1 MRIAHLLRKYNPSE
15 WGGTE
20 SVMLQLTAEMAR
32 LGVESVVYA
41 PRISPGAAPPDPLA
55 AAGCTVRRFGACV
68 PIWGISPERRRQMV
82 AVGGNVVSFG
92 LAGSLWGENGVD
104 VIHSH
109 ALGRLGATGR
119 LVARARRIP
128 FVISIHGGAYDVP
141 AGLRAELRRPAAGG
155 WDWGRSLGF
164 ILRARRLMDRAD
176 AIITLNPR
184 EAALV
189 RERHPGR
196 RVLVEP
202 HGIPTALYAREGRPA
217 AAEAFPEL
225 KGRELLLVLG
235 RIDPTKNQA
244 WLVAEAAELAR
255 RHPKALLVLAGPFTD
270 REYAGALQSRIS
282 SSGLQGSVMMVG
294 SLPFGDPRLVGLL
307 QEARAVIVPSVS
319 ETFGMVILEA
329 WAAGTPVISSRT
341 SGAAALVD
349 DGVNGLLF
357 DLDRPAAFHSSVD
370 RVLAHPDVAA
380 QWGAAGRAKAIAS
393 YDCAA
398 SAGRLKGLYGNLIE
412 EKNALRHS
420 KGR

>member
-1 MRIAHLLRKYNPSE
+1 
-15 WGGTE
+15 
-20 SVMLQLTAEMAR
+20 VMLQLTAEMAK

-41 PRISPGAAPPDPLA
+41 PVVPPGMARSDPLA
-55 AAGCTVRRFGACV
+55 DAGCTVRRFRACV
-68 PIWGISPERRRQMV
+68 PIWGISAERKRQMV

-92 LAGSLWGENGVD
+92 LAGSLWGERGVG

-109 ALGRLGATGR
+109 ALGRLGAIGR

-128 FVISIHGGAYDVP
+128 FVISVHGGAYDVP
-141 AGLRAELRRPAAGG
+141 AQLQAELRRPAAGG

-164 ILRARRLMDRAD
+164 ILRSRQLMDQAD

-189 RERHPGR
+189 RQRHPER

-202 HGIPTALYAREGRPA
+202 HGIPTGKFIRECRPA
-217 AAEAFPEL
+217 AEEAFPEL
-225 KGRELLLVLG
+225 KGREVLLVLG

-244 WLVAEAAELAR
+244 WLIAEAAELAR

-270 REYAGALQSRIS
+270 REYAATLQSRIAS
-282 SSGLQGSVMMVG
+282 GGLQGSVMMIG
-294 SLPFGDPRLVGLL
+294 SLPSGDPRLVGLL
-307 QEARAVIVPSVS
+307 QTARAVIVPSVS

-329 WAAGTPVISSRT
+329 WASGTPVVSSRT
-341 SGAAALVD
+341 SGASALVEE
-349 DGVNGLLF
+349 GVNGLLF
-357 DLDRPAAFHSSVD
+357 DLMAPATFHSAVD
-370 RVLAHPDVAA
+370 RVLDHAETAV
-380 QWGAAGRAKAIAS
+380 QWGAAGRAKAIAN
-393 YDCAA
+393 YDSTV
-398 SAGRLKGLYGNLIE
+398 SAGRMKELYGSLIE